1 MKRTTPLSLYSR
13 LEKSNCGE
21 CGKPTCM
28 AFAVSV
34 VGGEL
39 SVTDCPRLE
48 PAVAGEL
55 SRTVSVRDPED
66 TVRAALSRLREEAL
80 TQDFA
85 EVAPLIGAHYIE
97 GRLHIRCLIKDFVIN
112 PDGVL
117 ESPCHV
123 NPWVEGPLLNYLKTR
138 RRSPLANH
146 WVSFAEL
153 AGGSSRARYF
163 IHRCE
168 EPFRS
173 MADSH
178 REIFFDLLGVFGGS
192 RVTGFP
198 AHEAWVIHPLP
209 RVPMLVLYTAPEE
222 GAGSTLRLLLDRSAD
237 TYLDAEFIIFLGRGL
252 VEMFKKIIANHEYYS
267 SRLMSL

>member
-1 MKRTTPLSLYSR
+1 
-13 LEKSNCGE
+13 
-21 CGKPTCM
+21 M

-48 PAVAGEL
+48 PALAAEL
-55 SRTVSVRDPED
+55 SRTISPRGPEE
-66 TVRAALSRLREEAL
+66 TIKAALSRLREKAL

-85 EVAPLIGAHYIE
+85 EVAPLIGARHIE
-97 GRLHIRCLIKDFVIN
+97 GKLHIRCLIKDFVIN
-112 PDGVL
+112 PEGVL

-123 NPWVEGPLLNYLKTR
+123 IPWVEAPLLNYLKPHQ
-138 RRSPLANH
+138 RSPQANT

-153 AGGSSRARYF
+153 EGGPNRAKYF
-163 IHRCE
+163 THRCE

-178 REIFFDLLGVFGGS
+178 RGIFFDLLGVFGGT
-192 RVTGFP
+192 RAEGFP

-209 RVPMLVLYTAPEE
+209 RLPMLIVYTAPEE

-237 TYLDAEFIIFLGRGL
+237 TYLDADFIIYLGRGI

-267 SRLMSL
+267 ARLMSL